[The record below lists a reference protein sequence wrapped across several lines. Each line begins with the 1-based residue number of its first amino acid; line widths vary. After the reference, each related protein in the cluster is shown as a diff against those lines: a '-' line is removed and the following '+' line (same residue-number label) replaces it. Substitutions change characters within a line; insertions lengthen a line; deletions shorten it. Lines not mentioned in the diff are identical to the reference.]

1 MTERKRH
8 SAPMMTDVDTKVPR
22 FEPRT
27 FGSEHSFARIG
38 TGSVGGKAVGLQQI
52 RQDILPRFDASGF
65 EGVSVGVPRAV
76 VVATDVFTEF
86 VHRNRLDV
94 VVRSGTPDSRIALD
108 FQRGELTE
116 EVRSDL
122 RKLIGILRSPL
133 AIRPSSF
140 LEDTQKRAFAGIYSS
155 KLIPNSE
162 ESDDARYRRLSSAIK
177 LAWASTF
184 FENAVVSRRASGLA
198 DDAEKMAVIIQEIVG
213 ARRDG
218 RFYPTVAGLAR
229 SYNHYPVPGNKR
241 EDGVVTVALGLGK
254 SITDG
259 DHVWSY
265 CPSRPTAPPPFKN
278 TGDLLKFTQKSF
290 WAVNVGE
297 PPPPDPVRETAC
309 LVKCGLGD
317 AEADGTLT
325 FLAST
330 WDPASDQ
337 LRTGIAGN
345 GPRALT
351 FAPLLESRSIP
362 FTPVV
367 ERLLELS
374 CNVLNGEAEVEF
386 AVNLG
391 EDSAMPMEIGFVQV
405 RPMLTPGERTPVEEQ
420 DLDGERVVVASDNC
434 LGQGSRHDLT
444 DVVYLRPQNFDRGS
458 TRMMASEL
466 DAVNRG
472 LVEEGRHGIFI
483 GLGRW
488 GTTDDRFGVPVAWGQ
503 ISAARV
509 IVEATMPDAPAN
521 LSHGTHFFHR
531 LLSNRVLYMSVDPDG
546 HGRIDWDY
554 LDSLEAIWESR
565 HVRHVRV
572 DAPLDVRIDCA
583 NRRGLIRRTSAG

>member
-1 MTERKRH
+1 M
-8 SAPMMTDVDTKVPR
+8 DTKVPR
-22 FEPRT
+22 FEPQT

-52 RQDILPRFDASGF
+52 LQEILPRFDASEY
-65 EGVSVGVPRAV
+65 EGVTVAVPPAV
-76 VVATDVFTEF
+76 VIATDVFSEF
-86 VHRNRLDV
+86 VHRNHLAEV
-94 VVRSGTPDSRIALD
+94 ALSGIPDSRIAID

-116 EVRSDL
+116 EVRSEL
-122 RKLIGILRSPL
+122 RRLLEVLRAPL
-133 AIRPSSF
+133 AVRPSSF
-140 LEDTQKRAFAGIYSS
+140 LEDTQERPFAGIFAS

-162 ESDDARYRRLSSAIK
+162 ENDDARYRRLSGAIK

-184 FENAVVSRRASGLA
+184 FENAVASRRSCGLA
-198 DDAEKMAVIIQEIVG
+198 DDAEKMAVIIQEITG
-213 ARRDG
+213 DRYGG
-218 RFYPTVAGLAR
+218 RFYPTVSGLAR

-254 SITDG
+254 TITDG

-265 CPSRPTAPPPFKN
+265 CPSRATAPPPFKS
-278 TGDLLKFTQKSF
+278 TGDLLKFTQNSF

-297 PPPPDPVRETAC
+297 PPPPDPVRESSC
-309 LVKCGLGD
+309 LVRCGLGD

-325 FLAST
+325 FLSST

-337 LRTGIAGN
+337 LRTGISGN

-362 FTPVV
+362 FTPVM

-374 CNVLNGEAEVEF
+374 CNVLNGEAEIEF
-386 AVNLG
+386 AVNLDT
-391 EDSAMPMEIGFVQV
+391 ENALPMEIGFVQL
-405 RPMLTPGERTPVEEQ
+405 RPMLTPGERTPVEEC
-420 DLDGERVVVASDNC
+420 DLDGDDVLVSSDNC
-434 LGQGSRHDLT
+434 LGQGSRDDLT

-472 LVEEGRHGIFI
+472 LVEEGRHGVFI

-488 GTTDDRFGVPVAWGQ
+488 GTTDDRFGVPVVWGQ

-509 IVEATMPDAPAN
+509 IVEATMPDAPSN

-531 LLSNRVLYMSVDPDG
+531 LLSNRVLYMSVEAEG
-546 HGRIDWDY
+546 HGRIDWDF
-554 LDSLEAIWESR
+554 LDSQEAIWESS

-572 DAPLDVRIDCA
+572 DSPLDVRIDCA
-583 NRRGLIRRTSAG
+583 NRRGLIRRSAD

>member
-1 MTERKRH
+1 MAERTRH
-8 SAPMMTDVDTKVPR
+8 SAPMTMNVDTKIPR

-27 FGSEHSFARIG
+27 FGSEQSFTKIG

-52 RQDILPRFDASGF
+52 LHDILPRFDASEF
-65 EGVSVGVPRAV
+65 EGVTVGVPLAV
-76 VVATDVFTEF
+76 VIATDVFSEF
-86 VHRNRLDV
+86 VERNHLAEV
-94 VVRSGTPDSRIALD
+94 ALSGIPDSRIALE

-116 EVRSDL
+116 EL
-122 RKLIGILRSPL
+122 RVQLRGMLEVLKAPL
-133 AIRPSSF
+133 AIRPSSY
-140 LEDTQKRAFAGIYSS
+140 LEDTQDRPFAGIFAS

-162 ESDDARYRRLSSAIK
+162 GSDDARYRRLSSAVK

-184 FENAVVSRRASGLA
+184 FENAVVSRRSCGLA
-198 DDAEKMAVIIQEIVG
+198 DDAEKMAVIIQEVTG
-213 ARRDG
+213 QSHRG
-218 RFYPTVAGLAR
+218 RFYPTVSGLAR

-254 SITDG
+254 TITDG

-265 CPSRPTAPPPFKN
+265 CPSRATAPPPFKS
-278 TGDLLKFTQKSF
+278 TGDLLKFTQNSF

-297 PPPPDPVRETAC
+297 PPPPDPVRASSC
-309 LVKCGLGD
+309 LVRCGLGD

-325 FLAST
+325 YLSST

-337 LRTGIAGN
+337 LRSGISGN

-362 FTPVV
+362 FTPVM

-374 CNVLNGEAEVEF
+374 CNALNGEAEIEF
-386 AVNLG
+386 AVNLDTENG
-391 EDSAMPMEIGFVQV
+391 LPMEIGFVQL
-405 RPMLTPGERTPVEEQ
+405 RPMLTPGERTPVEEC
-420 DLDGERVVVASDNC
+420 DLDGDDVVVSSDNC

-472 LVEEGRHGIFI
+472 LVEDGRHGVFI

-488 GTTDDRFGVPVAWGQ
+488 GTTDDRYGVPVTWGQ

-509 IVEATMPDAPAN
+509 IVEATMPDAPSN

-531 LLSNRVLYMSVDPDG
+531 LLSNRVLYMSVEAEG

-554 LDSLEAIWESR
+554 LDSQEAIWESS

-572 DAPLDVRIDCA
+572 DTPLDVRIDCA
-583 NRRGLIRRTSAG
+583 NRRGLIRRTPG